1 MCIEKNY
8 KLYLKKEKKLSG
20 RETSFFSVVFFVHFQ
35 QNHNNNNNN
44 VKSALKFVI
53 DYRAKTITTKN
64 YLSELEKCKYLTV
77 LNVCE
82 LFFKSMVLTFLK
94 QINEE
99 KLLFV

>member
-8 KLYLKKEKKLSG
+8 KLYLKKEKKKLSG

-35 QNHNNNNNN
+35 QNNNNNNN

-77 LNVCE
+77 LNVYE
-82 LFFKSMVLTFLK
+82 LFFF
-94 QINEE
+94 
-99 KLLFV
+99 